1 MVEVLSSLSDNEVI
15 AQLSQLVKTEKEIT
29 EKIVRHFAEVERR
42 RLYLELGYGNLF
54 DYVTRGLGY
63 SNAAAMRRI
72 NAARVG
78 LQAPEVFECLEKGEL
93 NLSTI
98 EKFAPLMKMHE
109 ASGLVEQFKGK
120 TAQEA
125 EEIAALLNPV
135 AQSEIRDRIKVV
147 SVKAPETDPRQA
159 SLGSSNEVSE
169 KTTWFRSE
177 VNSKGESETP
187 AAEKLYHVSFA
198 ANEEFMKQLERANE
212 LSFQGN
218 KDGLALQN
226 VLGKALGEYLQRRC
240 PKEREARRNAQKA
253 RRERRAAAKAALELI
268 SGETSVGVTET
279 AATIVETP
287 VAEAA
292 GGNALK
298 ETPSRYIPAAM
309 RDAVLVR
316 DGCCCTFESEV
327 GVRCGSRRNLE
338 VDHIVPFA
346 AGGES
351 RSGNLRTLCAAH
363 NLRAAYEVFPKGF
376 MDACVESGR

>member
-1 MVEVLSSLSDNEVI
+1 MVEILSSLSDSAFI

-29 EKIVRHFAEVERR
+29 EQIVRHFAEVERR

-78 LQAPEVFECLEKGEL
+78 LQAPEVFECLENGEL

-98 EKFAPLMKMHE
+98 EKFAPLMKKHE

-147 SVKAPETDPRQA
+147 SVKAPEVDTRQA

-169 KTTWFRSE
+169 ETTWFRSE
-177 VNSKGESETP
+177 VNLKGEKETA

-198 ANEEFMKQLERANE
+198 ANEEFMKQLERAKE

-218 KDGLALQN
+218 KDDLALQN
-226 VLGKALGEYLQRRC
+226 VLGKALEEYLKRRC
-240 PKEREARRNAQKA
+240 PKEREARRRA
-253 RRERRAAAKAALELI
+253 RREKKAAERAAEKSAEI
-268 SGETSVGVTET
+268 
-279 AATIVETP
+279 
-287 VAEAA
+287 VAETKVDAPTRSEA
-292 GGNALK
+292 TA
-298 ETPSRYIPAAM
+298 PSRHIPAAL
-309 RDAVLVR
+309 RDEVLAR
-316 DGCCCTFESEV
+316 DGYRCTFEGPE
-327 GVRCGSRRNLE
+327 GVRCESRRNLGL
-338 VDHIVPFA
+338 DHRMPFA
-346 AGGES
+346 SGGETT
-351 RSGNLRTLCAAH
+351 SGNLRTLCAAH
-363 NLRAAYEVFPKGF
+363 NLHAAYQVFPSGF
-376 MDACVESGR
+376 MNACIGYAEPHARRKG